1 MGNLLGGFD
10 EEKQQRMQEIIQQV
24 LGEFSKQFPLKYK
37 DALIEELK
45 EEVNGEESTL
55 QLDECP
61 VPDYV
66 LKTGE
71 MFKRGDVRK
80 NWKKRYFV
88 AKNKAENYEIEYFE
102 GEGSEKSKGVI
113 NCCGYRVQD
122 FDDEEVEKFGAQGQN
137 GIKLVPWDERRRY
150 WYFACDTEDDK
161 KEWEKIF
168 QNACRKANPPVIDD
182 KIIAQAFRLAYK
194 ATRYSYGYYGWW
206 SITGTESE
214 VLGAFIGQ
222 VLDRELMRDVYD
234 NIPSNPA
241 RGQAISAIQKIV
253 DSAVISAVGATWKGV
268 LGAVDSV
275 KGTIKQSASD
285 MLTPLFESEAN
296 LKDNIVSR
304 VADNVNSVMEDV
316 GARLCAPVFSRC
328 LLHIST
334 AYIHA
339 VKDFVSHMKERV
351 NRIRSNPSVL
361 ESEYDS
367 AQREIDYWYSGPM
380 SGANGIL
387 WRMYTSDLA
396 SIMDCF
402 VGGYTAYDIYSNTL
416 DDLRTLLHNATYT
429 FYKYASE
436 GGDPMDVLADTLRKL
451 IHDAKEVEAEGVKG
465 ILNSLIASTVD
476 EKVVG
481 PCLDLVEPVND
492 MIPDAL
498 KELINIETLVE
509 DVIGDIVD
517 GALGAIVD
525 GGIEPELEKL
535 EEALTE
541 LLPTLA

>member
-10 EEKQQRMQEIIQQV
+10 EAKQQRMQEIIQQV

-37 DALIEELK
+37 DALIEKLK
-45 EEVNGEESTL
+45 EAINPEESEQ
-55 QLDECP
+55 QLEECP

-66 LKTGE
+66 LKTGS
-71 MFKRGDVRK
+71 MFKRGDIRK

-88 AKNKAENYEIEYFE
+88 AKNRADNYIIEYFE
-102 GEGSEKSKGVI
+102 TEGGDKAKGEI

-122 FDDEEVEKFGAQGQN
+122 FDEEEIAKFGAQGQN

-150 WYFACDTEDDK
+150 WYFACDTEDEK

-168 QNACRKANPPVIDD
+168 QNACRKANPPINEDPV
-182 KIIAQAFRLAYK
+182 IAQAFRFAYR

-206 SITGTESE
+206 SITGTEAE

-234 NIPSNPA
+234 NIPNNPA
-241 RGQAISAIQKIV
+241 RSQAIGAIQKIV
-253 DSAVISAVGATWKGV
+253 DSSVISAVTATWRGV
-268 LGAVDSV
+268 LSAVDSV
-275 KGTIKQSASD
+275 KGTIEKSASD

-296 LKDNIVSR
+296 LKDNIISR
-304 VADNVNSVMEDV
+304 VSATVNPVMEDV

-334 AYIHA
+334 GYVHA
-339 VKDFVSHMKERV
+339 VKDFVGHMKDRV
-351 NRIRSNPSVL
+351 NRIRSNPQVL
-361 ESEYDS
+361 DSEYDS

-380 SGANGIL
+380 STANGIL

-429 FYKYASE
+429 FYKFASE

-451 IHDAKEVEAEGVKG
+451 VHDAKDAQAEGLKG
-465 ILNSLIASTVD
+465 ILNSPIASTVD

-481 PCLDLVEPVND
+481 PCQSLVAPIND
-492 MIPDAL
+492 MIPEPL
-498 KELINIETLVE
+498 KELINLEALVE
-509 DVIGDIVD
+509 AVIGDIVD
-517 GALGAIVD
+517 SALGAIVS
-525 GGIEPELEKL
+525 GGIEPEHEKL
-535 EEALTE
+535 EEALSE
-541 LLPTLA
+541 LLPQLA